1 MEFHFVKLIHYGTF
15 LSLVDPS
22 LKPRFICFTERDVT
36 NKCIDYMA
44 EFRNRNRIWPSFD
57 MSGDRSKLKI
67 GQQVKFPYGTPKI
80 IKRSLQIESY
90 DLGTIDLLARKTNI
104 SFYCILNF
112 DVQFYDDTETISLSG
127 QEMDGMASPEDFGE
141 WMDFSLKIK

>member
-1 MEFHFVKLIHYGTF
+1 MEFHFVKLVHNGTF
-15 LSLVDPS
+15 LSLVDPV

-36 NKCIDYMA
+36 YKCIDYMA
-44 EFRNRNRIWPSFD
+44 DFRNRNRIWPSFD
-57 MSGDRSKLKI
+57 MSGDKRKLKI
-67 GQQVKFPYGTPKI
+67 EKHIKFPYGTSKI

-90 DLGTIDLLARKTNI
+90 DFGTIDLLARKTNI

-112 DVQFYDDTETISLSG
+112 DVLFDEDTETISLSG
-127 QEMDGMASPEDFGE
+127 QEMDGMASPDDFSE